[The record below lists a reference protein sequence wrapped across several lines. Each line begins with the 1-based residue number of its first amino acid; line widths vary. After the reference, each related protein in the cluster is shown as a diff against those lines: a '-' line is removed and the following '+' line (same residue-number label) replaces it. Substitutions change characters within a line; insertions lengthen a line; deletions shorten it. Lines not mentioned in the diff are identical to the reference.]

1 MSLFTRRKNPEQ
13 LVKLLKEALVDP
25 AQLAKPA
32 KDGKVRSG
40 PFSLV
45 DSAGWQTY

>member
-25 AQLAKPA
+25 SQLAKPS
-32 KDGKVRSG
+32 KDGKVRRGLCS
-40 PFSLV
+40 
-45 DSAGWQTY
+45 